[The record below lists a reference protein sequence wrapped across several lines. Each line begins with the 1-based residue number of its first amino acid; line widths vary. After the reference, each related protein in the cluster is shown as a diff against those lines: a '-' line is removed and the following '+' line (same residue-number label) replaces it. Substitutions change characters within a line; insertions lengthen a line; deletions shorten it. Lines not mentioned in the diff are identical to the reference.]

1 MIGAI
6 ELLRKK
12 ADDCERRA
20 RRAIDKSDQAE
31 LMDMCAELHWLSG
44 EAARLQSRITLLET
58 SKSSVTARRVTP
70 PSALLKAQRI
80 YVTSTPTLSNSKT

>member
-12 ADDCERRA
+12 ADECERRA

-31 LMDMCAELHWLSG
+31 LMDMCAALHFLSG
-44 EAARLQSRITLLET
+44 EAARLQSRITLLEASEISVIDCRT
-58 SKSSVTARRVTP
+58 ATASSPRNRRP
-70 PSALLKAQRI
+70 
-80 YVTSTPTLSNSKT
+80 NSRGGESG

>member
-12 ADDCERRA
+12 ADECERRA
-20 RRAIDKSDQAE
+20 KRAIDKSDQAE

-44 EAARLQSRITLLET
+44 EAARLQSRITLLEASGSFAT
-58 SKSSVTARRVTP
+58 DCRVAPASATLEARTP
-70 PSALLKAQRI
+70 
-80 YVTSTPTLSNSKT
+80 

>member
-12 ADDCERRA
+12 ADECERRA
-20 RRAIDKSDQAE
+20 KRAIDKSDQAE

-44 EAARLQSRITLLET
+44 EAARLQSRITLLEA
-58 SKSSVTARRVTP
+58 SEPFVTDCRVTQT
-70 PSALLKAQRI
+70 SAPLEAR
-80 YVTSTPTLSNSKT
+80 TP